1 MRMLM
6 KVSLPVETANAAV
19 RHGALGTTIQKL
31 LEEQKPEA
39 AYFLAEEQGE
49 RTGYLFLNMKD
60 SSEIPGLAEPWF
72 LAFNARI
79 TLYPVMNAQDLANGM
94 PGLERAAKA
103 FAHTAGTSR

>member
-6 KVSLPVETANAAV
+6 KVLMPVETANAAV
-19 RHGALGTTIQKL
+19 RNGTLASTMKKIL
-31 LEEQKPEA
+31 DDQKPEA
-39 AYFLAEEQGE
+39 AYFLADENGE

-79 TLYPVMNAQDLANGM
+79 TLYPVMNVQDLTAGLPGM
-94 PGLERAAKA
+94 ERAVKT
-103 FAHTAGTSR
+103 FAHSA